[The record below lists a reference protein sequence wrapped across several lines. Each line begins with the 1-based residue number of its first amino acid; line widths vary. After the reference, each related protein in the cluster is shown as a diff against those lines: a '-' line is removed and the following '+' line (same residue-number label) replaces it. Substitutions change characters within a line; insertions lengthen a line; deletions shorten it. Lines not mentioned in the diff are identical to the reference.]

1 MVMDDNQTAI
11 ATLQSVGEKIAGGEE
26 IGPDKELFKTLVD
39 GAANILAFTS
49 TVPEAKQVR
58 DQVSTVA
65 HYFKLRGAQVIDANM
80 LMAQM
85 FRSERWIGS
94 VLADTEKNKGGRPRT
109 KENLYQM
116 GDGFV
121 STPQT
126 LAQVGIT
133 KFQSRLWQ
141 KMFTIPDD
149 TFEEWVMYQT
159 HNEEPLTYASLLRSV
174 IKPVSSSSGKK
185 KGSDII
191 SDAVDAE
198 RYKRTLV
205 DIQTFLHDHLYQE
218 GLAVRQVL
226 RMVNDVLK
234 NGRTP

>member
-1 MVMDDNQTAI
+1 MIDQDQQAI
-11 ATLQSVGEKIAGGEE
+11 QTLQSIGEAIAGGEE
-26 IGPDKELFKTLVD
+26 IGPEKELFKTLVD

-49 TVPEAKQVR
+49 TVPEAKELR

-94 VLADTEKNKGGRPRT
+94 VLSDTEKNKGGRPRT
-109 KENLYQM
+109 KETLYQM
-116 GDGFV
+116 GEGLV

-141 KMFTIPDD
+141 KMFMIPED

-159 HNEEPLTYASLLRSV
+159 HNEEPLTYASLLRSD
-174 IKPVSSSSGKK
+174 IKPVSSSTGKK
-185 KGSDII
+185 KGSDTIT
-191 SDAVDAE
+191 DAVEAE

-226 RMVNDVLK
+226 RMVENALE
-234 NGRTP
+234 NGRAP